1 MLFNWDVLIWI
12 LPAYLFGSIPTA
24 VWVGKSFFEVDVRE
38 HGSKN
43 AGATNT
49 FRVLGRRAG
58 VPVLLF
64 DIFKGWFPCF
74 LFPRFTP
81 LEVDTNLYIKL
92 QIMLGVAA
100 VIGHL
105 FPLFANFKGGKG
117 VATMLGIL
125 LAIHLKAALISFGI
139 FSFFYVIF
147 SYVSLGAIMAA
158 VCFPFLLVWVFRNQL
173 EALNYFA
180 IAVSSMLIITH
191 RKNIDRLLRGE
202 EGKMPIL
209 GKKSPKN

>member
-1 MLFNWDVLIWI
+1 MLFTWEVLIWI

-24 VWVGKSFFEVDVRE
+24 VWVGKIFFDVDVRQ

-74 LFPRFTP
+74 LFPQFAP
-81 LEVDTNLYIKL
+81 VELGTNVYVKMQML
-92 QIMLGVAA
+92 LGVAA
-100 VIGHL
+100 ILGHL
-105 FPLFANFKGGKG
+105 FPLFARFKGGKG

-125 LAIHLKAALISFGI
+125 LAIHLKSALISFGI
-139 FSFFYVIF
+139 FSFFYLIF
-147 SYVSLGAIMAA
+147 SYVSLGAVMAA
-158 VCFPFLLVWVFRNQL
+158 VCFPFLLVWVFRSQL
-173 EALNYFA
+173 EALNYFG
-180 IAVSSMLIITH
+180 ISVSILLLITH
-191 RKNIDRLLRGE
+191 RKNIDRLLKGE
-202 EGKMPIL
+202 EGKMPVL
-209 GKKSPKN
+209 GKKSPKS